1 MAMMKIYCDYCG
13 QKWDIYERDN
23 WNDDKARTCPHC
35 FNKID
40 GQTWKN
46 EIIPAFGAYMDLNKQ
61 LIKDTG
67 LGCVRFSVD
76 FSEDYFFPESKCYNA
91 L

>member
-13 QKWDIYERDN
+13 QKWDVYERDN

-35 FNKID
+35 FHKID
-40 GQTWKN
+40 SQTWKN
-46 EIIPAFGAYMDLNKQ
+46 EIVPAFGAYMDLTKQ

-67 LGCVRFSVD
+67 AGCIRFSVD
-76 FSEDYFFPESKCYNA
+76 FLEDHFFPEKE
-91 L
+91 